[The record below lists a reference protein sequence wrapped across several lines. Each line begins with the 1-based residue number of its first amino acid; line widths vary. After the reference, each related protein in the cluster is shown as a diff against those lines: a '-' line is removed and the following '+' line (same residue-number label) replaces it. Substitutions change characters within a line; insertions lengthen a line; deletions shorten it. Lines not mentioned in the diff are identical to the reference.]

1 MFNLQPAHDPTG
13 VMIVAEMERNK
24 PAAHP
29 QQAPTTG
36 DGAQK
41 QARHRGAWRMRE
53 VALAFAALLLCGVG
67 EALLFDEGLR
77 NWGAVLLTIG
87 VLLGAWAWSNT
98 RDAPIA
104 VVGHTPG
111 TLPAKPDPVLRVIG
125 IGTALLL
132 AAGGVLAWLAEPD
145 AVFGLQGVLWLAS
158 IAVFV
163 LSCYRWHTAGEL
175 AARATSPC
183 VEWTR
188 AERLVMGGLLALA
201 LCTYLV
207 ALDTIPWH
215 FHQDEVVAHY
225 EAWRFYNG
233 PPISIFT
240 TTWFETS
247 LPSLPFV
254 FTGNLMHLAGTGLA
268 GVRAGAA
275 LIGALA
281 VVPAYGIARLLW
293 GRVAAAVAGFAWA
306 TSPVA
311 IHYSRISIVNIT
323 TATCWAVC
331 FYFLLHG
338 LRTHR
343 PMSFALSGLAAGL
356 SMYTFYGTRLL
367 PYLLVAFAAYLALF
381 HFRIFRTHLGNL
393 GLLAAGFLI
402 GFGPLLAY
410 FIRYPGMW
418 AGRGLSQLNVPA
430 AIPTTWEALVHNWN
444 VLAPLMVENFLSLS
458 VLPSSDNFYWAPFLS
473 PVEAVLLLL
482 GVGVLASRWRQ
493 PGAFLVLL
501 WGASIVFVGGTLI
514 DEGHIPSFVH
524 WTPAFPAFFLALALP
539 VSLLF
544 KSLLRYAPRW
554 RQAGGVLLAVGLGL
568 LAVANLYRYV
578 AVYPAQVPP
587 AFGPAVGRF
596 LATLPRDTQVR
607 LVGNVSP
614 PYSSVMGRML
624 APGVTVGELL
634 NPSLELPL
642 PYPTREF
649 VFVFD
654 EEQAHYLPVV
664 QSYYPGGEVRPLQT
678 PGGPIG
684 SAYLLPP
691 GAAVGRRGVQL
702 TLAGAD
708 GNVLHQGQVPTV
720 GAMPGDFSV
729 RYPVTATW
737 SGALYVPRPGP
748 IRLHLDNGAQ
758 GGLLLG
764 GQPAR
769 FDTPTYVERGW
780 LAFCVRVPLDS
791 ASGVRLLLQEEGG
804 PATEVETSRVWPQSC
819 EAGLSVALTGGN
831 VRHRVDPFVGAGVLS
846 PDDFTFDGLI
856 SKPSE
861 RDLDFVPLASGVAGV
876 SRLRW
881 EGEVYAEGG
890 EYRMELRTDG
900 RAALAIDGTP
910 LVAVCGEPLTVQTFF
925 GRGAYPWLGAT
936 INLTPGWH
944 RVRLDFIA
952 TGNANGLEWRWTRP
966 DGVTEIVPP
975 QRLRH
980 SINFDAVPS
989 TPLSPPDDIDCP
1001 PS

>member
-1 MFNLQPAHDPTG
+1 
-13 VMIVAEMERNK
+13 MIVAEMERNK

-29 QQAPTTG
+29 QQAPTAG
-36 DGAQK
+36 DGAQVPT
-41 QARHRGAWRMRE
+41 ALWRAPAWRMRD
-53 VALAFAALLLCGVG
+53 VVLGLAALLICGVG
-67 EALLFDEGLR
+67 EARLFDEGLR
-77 NWGAVLLTIG
+77 DLGAVLLGIG
-87 VLLGAWAWSNT
+87 VLLWALAWSNT
-98 RDAPIA
+98 RDEPIL
-104 VVGHTPG
+104 VVGHRPG
-111 TLPAKPDPVLRVIG
+111 TLPARQEPVLRMVG
-125 IGTALLL
+125 IGSALLL
-132 AAGGVLAWLAEPD
+132 ASGGVLAWFAAPD
-145 AVFGLQGVLWLAS
+145 ALFGLQGVLWLAS
-158 IAVFV
+158 IAVFL
-163 LSCYRWHTAGEL
+163 LSCYRWRTAGEL
-175 AARATSPC
+175 AVRAASTC
-183 VEWTR
+183 AAWTR
-188 AERLVMGGLLALA
+188 AERLVFGGLLALA
-201 LCTYLV
+201 LCTYLL

-233 PPISIFT
+233 PPISVFT

-268 GVRAGAA
+268 GVRAGVA

-293 GRVAAAVAGFAWA
+293 GRVAAAMSGFAWA

-343 PMSFALSGLAAGL
+343 PMNFALSGLAAGL

-381 HFRIFRTHLGNL
+381 HFRTFRAHLGNL
-393 GLLAAGFLI
+393 GLLAAGFFI

-430 AIPTTWEALVHNWN
+430 AIPTTWEALVHDWN

-514 DEGHIPSFVH
+514 DQGHIPSFVH

-544 KSLLRYAPRW
+544 KSLLRYGPRW
-554 RQAGGVLLAVGLGL
+554 RQAGGVLLAAGLGL

-578 AVYPAQVPP
+578 TVYPAQVPP

-596 LATLPRDTQVR
+596 LATLPSDSQVR
-607 LVGNVSP
+607 LVGNLSP
-614 PYSSVMGRML
+614 PHSSVMGRML

-642 PYPTREF
+642 PYPTRGL
-649 VFVFD
+649 VFIFD

-664 QSYYPGGEVRPLQT
+664 QSYYPRGEVRPLQT

-684 SAYLLPP
+684 SAYLLPA
-691 GAAVGRRGVQL
+691 GASEGHRGVQV
-702 TLAGAD
+702 TLVGAD
-708 GNVLHQGQVPTV
+708 GSVLHQGQVPTV
-720 GAMPGDFSV
+720 GAMPADFSV

-748 IRLHLDNGAQ
+748 IRLHLNGSTLGQ
-758 GGLLLG
+758 LLLG

-769 FDTPTYVERGW
+769 FDTPAYVERGW

-791 ASGVRLLLQEEGG
+791 ASGVRLLVQEEGG
-804 PATEVETSRVWPQSC
+804 PATEVEPSRVRPQSC
-819 EAGLSVALTGGN
+819 EVGLSVALNGG
-831 VRHRVDPFVGAGVLS
+831 VTHRVDPFVGTGVLS

-861 RDLDFVPLASGVAGV
+861 RDLDFVPLAASVAGV
-876 SRLRW
+876 PRLRW

-890 EYRMELRTDG
+890 AYRMELRTDG
-900 RAALAIDGTP
+900 RATLAIDGASV
-910 LVAVCGEPLTVQTFF
+910 VAACGEPLTVQTFF
-925 GRGAYPWLGAT
+925 GRGTYPWVGAT
-936 INLTPGWH
+936 GDLTPGWH

-975 QRLRH
+975 HLLRH
-980 SINFDAVPS
+980 GINFDAGPS
-989 TPLSPPDDIDCP
+989 PPLTPPDDIDC
-1001 PS
+1001 SSSK

>member
-1 MFNLQPAHDPTG
+1 
-13 VMIVAEMERNK
+13 MERNK
-24 PAAHP
+24 PAADP
-29 QQAPTTG
+29 QQAPPTG

-41 QARHRGAWRMRE
+41 PLSLERAWHTRDL
-53 VALAFAALLLCGVG
+53 VLALPALLLCGVG
-67 EALLFDEGLR
+67 EVLLFDNGLR
-77 NWGAVLLTIG
+77 DFGAILLTIG
-87 VLLGAWAWSNT
+87 VLLGVLAWSHT
-98 RDAPIA
+98 RDKPIRVA
-104 VVGHTPG
+104 GQGPR
-111 TLPAKPDPVLRVIG
+111 TLPAKRRSALRVVG
-125 IGTALLL
+125 IGAALSL
-132 AAGGVLAWLAEPD
+132 ASGGVLAWFAQPG

-158 IAVFV
+158 ITVFL

-175 AARATSPC
+175 AVCAASTY
-183 VEWTR
+183 VAWTR
-188 AERLVMGGLLALA
+188 AERLVFGGLVVLA
-201 LCTYLV
+201 LCTYLI
-207 ALDTIPWH
+207 ALDTIPWY

-233 PPISIFT
+233 PPISLLT

-247 LPSLPFV
+247 LPSLPFA
-254 FTGNLMHLAGTGLA
+254 FTGNLMHLVGTGLA
-268 GVRAGAA
+268 GVRVGIAF
-275 LIGALA
+275 IGALA
-281 VVPAYGIARLLW
+281 VVPTYGIARLLW

-381 HFRIFRTHLGNL
+381 HFRTFREQLGNL

-410 FIRYPGMW
+410 FLRYPGMW

-430 AIPTTWEALVHNWN
+430 AIPTTWEAMVHDWN

-458 VLPSSDNFYWAPFLS
+458 VLPSRDNFYWAPFLS

-493 PGAFLVLL
+493 LGAFLVLL
-501 WGASIVFVGGTLI
+501 WGAGIVFVGGTLI
-514 DEGHIPSFVH
+514 DRGHIPSFVH

-544 KSLLRYAPRW
+544 KSLLRYRPNLRY
-554 RQAGGVLLAVGLGL
+554 AGGVLLAAGLCL
-568 LAVANLYRYV
+568 LAVTNLYCYV
-578 AVYPAQVPP
+578 VVYPAQVPP

-596 LATLPRDTQVR
+596 LATLPRNSQVR
-607 LVGNVSP
+607 LVGNLSP
-614 PYSSVMGRML
+614 PYSSVTGRML

-642 PYPTREF
+642 LPDPTREF
-649 VFVFD
+649 VFIFD
-654 EEQAHYLPVV
+654 EDQAHYLPVV

-678 PGGPIG
+678 PGGTIG
-684 SAYLLPP
+684 SAYLLPR
-691 GAAVGRRGVQL
+691 GATAGRQGVQV
-702 TLAGAD
+702 TLAGGD
-708 GNVLHQGQVPTV
+708 GNVLHQGQVHTV
-720 GAMPGDFSV
+720 GAMPGEFSV

-737 SGALYVPRPGP
+737 SGALYVPRRGP
-748 IRLHLDNGAQ
+748 IRLHLEGSGWGQ
-758 GGLLLG
+758 LLLG
-764 GQPAR
+764 GQPGR
-769 FDTPTYVERGW
+769 LDTPTYVERGW
-780 LAFCVRVPLDS
+780 LAFCVRVPVEG
-791 ASGVRLLLQEEGG
+791 ASKVRLLVQEEGG
-804 PATEVETSRVWPQSC
+804 PATEVETTVLWPQSC
-819 EAGLSVALTGGN
+819 EVGLSVALNGGD
-831 VRHRVDPFVGAGVLS
+831 VTHRVDPFVGAGVLS

-861 RDLDFVPLASGVAGV
+861 RDLDFVPLASDVAGV
-876 SRLRW
+876 PRLRW
-881 EGEVYAEGG
+881 EGEVDADGG
-890 EYRMELRTDG
+890 AYRMELRTDG
-900 RAALAIDGTP
+900 RATLAIDGTS
-910 LVAVCGEPLTVQTFF
+910 LVTVCSKPLTVQTFF
-925 GRGAYPWLGAT
+925 GRGTYPWEGAT

-944 RVRLDFIA
+944 KVRLDFIA

-975 QRLRH
+975 NRLRH
-980 SINFDAVPS
+980 SLNFDAMPS
-989 TPLSPPDDIDCP
+989 TPLSPPESIDCP
-1001 PS
+1001 SRK